1 MYTFRRK
8 GFLVYLVL
16 ILLVCSLVLAGCR
29 SSSPPQDH
37 GNGGGGGNGGG
48 DGEVDISWFQGTWRS
63 NDPVDPE
70 VEFTVGELIE
80 RSVHQG
86 TGIITYHFKGEINCS
101 VLPGGKQTII
111 EKQKTDVYPAII
123 DTIHLVDYTNGT
135 VELYVVGGHNLED
148 SGIVDLR
155 AIKGTGNNLMA
166 YVEIIERNYGEEE
179 RIYESDLLY
188 NDKFTRVSSPGGG
201 GDGGNGGDGDGDL
214 DIDVS
219 WYLGTWTWESRPAD
233 KPGVE
238 FTIGEFIGKDVDP
251 GDEEQEQLNYYF
263 TGTVKCPVLSG
274 GEKAIAKKPG
284 SGEEDCICFPMLP
297 IHHPDPIGVRILA
310 GYDNETGG
318 TVEIGL
324 FGGDDKLSG
333 GITITDGEN
342 VIYKTEN
349 LLDNPDTFTRSD
361 N

>member
-238 FTIGEFIGKDVDP
+238 FTIGEFIEKDVDP
-251 GDEEQEQLNYYF
+251 EDEERFNYYF
-263 TGTVKCPVLSG
+263 TGTVKCQVLSG
-274 GEKAIAKKPG
+274 GEKEITKKPG
-284 SGEEDCICFPMLP
+284 SGEEDCIYCQKLP
-297 IHHPDPIGVRILA
+297 LVAPDAIGIRIMA
-310 GYDNETGG
+310 GYDDEEGG
-318 TVEIGL
+318 TVKIDLMKGD
-324 FGGDDKLSG
+324 DDKLHA
-333 GITITDGEN
+333 GIEITDGGD
-342 VIYKTEN
+342 VIYKTESFTN
-349 LLDNPDTFTRSD
+349 LDTFTRSD